1 MKLAF
6 STNAFKQVSLEES
19 LRVIAGC
26 GYAGVEIMADV
37 PHAYPPH
44 MDPKHRQGTVDLL
57 KALRLTV
64 TNLNAFTLFA
74 QGDTWHPSWIEPQ
87 AEARERRYEHTR
99 NAIRLARD
107 LGAPGISLEPG
118 GPLPAG
124 MTRGAAMDLYRAGL
138 EKMLPLAKECGV
150 DLLVEPEPHLLIE
163 RPAEYKELLGI
174 LKHPRLALNFD
185 IGHFYCVGVDPAEA
199 ARQLAPHIRHV
210 HLEDIA
216 PRGSTSTWCPAA
228 GRSISGPSFGP
239 STTSGTGDGSPSSST
254 RTRPRRER
262 SPRRPSRSWP
272 ISSRRNWVPRLRR
285 PATVGMSPRRARLQ
299 TAQPW
304 HPAFKILAEL
314 FKKGPMP

>member
-19 LRVIAGC
+19 LREIAGC

-44 MDPKHRQGTVDLL
+44 MDPKRRRAVLDLL
-57 KALRLTV
+57 KSLRLTV

-74 QGDTWHPSWIEPQ
+74 QGDTWHPSWIEPE

-99 NAIRLARD
+99 QAIRLARD

-124 MTRGAAMDLYRAGL
+124 MTRRAAMDLYKAGL
-138 EKMLPLAKECGV
+138 EKMLPLAEECTV

-163 RPAEYKELLGI
+163 RPEEYEEMLGI

-199 ARQLAPHIRHV
+199 VRRLAPHIRHV

-216 PRGSTSTWCPAA
+216 PSREHKHLVPGRGAIDYRSVLRALDDVGYRGWITVELYPYEAQATEVA
-228 GRSISGPSFGP
+228 G
-239 STTSGTGDGSPSSST
+239 
-254 RTRPRRER
+254 E
-262 SPRRPSRSWP
+262 
-272 ISSRRNWVPRLRR
+272 
-285 PATVGMSPRRARLQ
+285 
-299 TAQPW
+299 
-304 HPAFKILAEL
+304 AFKVLAE
-314 FKKGPMP
+314 FF